1 MSYIMLEGVV
11 CVVIAAGM
19 ATLVFASSL
28 VVMLAHEGIA
38 NAFRGTSRSPSQTSH
53 FGGRDLEFS
62 LSPALRDG
70 GDVVAQN
77 RGIVTLESYLP

>member
-38 NAFRGTSRSPSQTSH
+38 NAFRGKTTARSQTRH
-53 FGGRDLEFS
+53 FGGRE
-62 LSPALRDG
+62 P
-70 GDVVAQN
+70 Q
-77 RGIVTLESYLP
+77 